1 MTTETLTDQAPEMTT
16 EPVTDRARWMSL
28 IVLCVGTLM
37 IVLDTTVVNVALPSI
52 QRDLH
57 FSASGLAWVM
67 NAYLIAFG
75 GLMLLAGRLGDLLS
89 RRAIFLA
96 GLLVFTTA
104 SLICG
109 LASSSLVLVAARFV
123 QGIGG
128 AMTAAVTL
136 GMIVTMFPQPREQ
149 AKAIGVYGFVAS
161 GGGTIGLL
169 VGGAITQAIDWHWIF
184 FVNLPLGAMT
194 AVMAQRLLRSD
205 RGVGLAAGADA
216 TGAVLITGALMVAVY
231 TIVGPAAQHGWGA
244 SATLAWGAA
253 AVALLA
259 GFVGRE
265 ARAAH
270 PLIPLRIFR
279 SRTVTGANLVQALV
293 VAGMFSMFFLGSLYL
308 QRVLGFDAL
317 QIGLAF
323 LPTTLIMGTLSL
335 RYSETL
341 MTRFGPRA
349 MLLPGLVL
357 IAAGLG
363 LLARV
368 PVHGSYVRDVLP
380 TLVLVGTGIGIS
392 FPSLM
397 TLAMSGATP
406 EDAGLASGLVNTTVQ
421 IGGALGLAV
430 LATLAASRDGALRA
444 AGHSAPAALTGGYQ
458 LAFAVG
464 AGLVVLALLVT
475 VALLRPERVER
486 PVRVTGERSELNR
499 VECEAAA

>member
-1 MTTETLTDQAPEMTT
+1 MA
-16 EPVTDRARWMSL
+16 L

-37 IVLDTTVVNVALPSI
+37 IVLDTTVVNVGLPSI

-57 FSASGLAWVM
+57 FSASGLAW
-67 NAYLIAFG
+67 
-75 GLMLLAGRLGDLLS
+75 
-89 RRAIFLA
+89 
-96 GLLVFTTA
+96 
-104 SLICG
+104 
-109 LASSSLVLVAARFV
+109 
-123 QGIGG
+123 
-128 AMTAAVTL
+128 
-136 GMIVTMFPQPREQ
+136 
-149 AKAIGVYGFVAS
+149 
-161 GGGTIGLL
+161 
-169 VGGAITQAIDWHWIF
+169 IF
-184 FVNLPLGAMT
+184 FVNLPIGVMT

-253 AVALLA
+253 AVALLV
-259 GFVGRE
+259 GFVWRE

-323 LPTTLIMGTLSL
+323 LPTTLIMGTPSL
-335 RYSETL
+335 RYSEAL

-349 MLLPGLVL
+349 MLLPGLTL

-430 LATLAASRDGALRA
+430 LATLAASRAGALRA

-475 VALLRPERVER
+475 VALLRPERAER
-486 PVRVTGERSELNR
+486 VAGERSELNR
-499 VECEAAA
+499 IECEVAA